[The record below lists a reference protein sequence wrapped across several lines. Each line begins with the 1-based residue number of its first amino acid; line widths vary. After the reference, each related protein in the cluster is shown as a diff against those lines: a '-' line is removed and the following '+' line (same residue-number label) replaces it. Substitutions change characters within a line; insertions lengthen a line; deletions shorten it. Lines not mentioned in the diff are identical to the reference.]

1 MLTRQESVRLFEND
15 LLERLSRVHPLTP
28 VLLWAPII
36 ACLLWRSLTIHR
48 LDSATVAILGVGGL
62 VGWTLTEYLVH
73 RFVFHLRPTTPGRQR
88 LQFAMHGI
96 HHANPDD
103 VTRLLIPP
111 APALIAHAACFGLF
125 RVVLGGLWIE
135 PFFAF
140 FLVGYLIYDYLHLA
154 LHRGPLPTRW
164 GRRLRRQHLLHH
176 HATPEARWGV
186 SSPLWDLVFG
196 TAGTSDRLTI
206 RPPVLR

>member
-1 MLTRQESVRLFEND
+1 MLTRQESIRLFDNG

-36 ACLLWRSLTIHR
+36 ACLLWRSLTVHR
-48 LDSATVAILGVGGL
+48 LDGATVAILGIGGL

-73 RFVFHLRPTTPGRQR
+73 RFVFHLRPSTPSRQR
-88 LQFAMHGI
+88 LQFALHGI

-103 VTRLLIPP
+103 LTRLLMPP
-111 APALIAHAACFGLF
+111 VPALIAHAACFGLF

-140 FLVGYLIYDYLHLA
+140 FLVGYLVYDYLHLA
-154 LHRGPLPTRW
+154 LHRAILPTRW
-164 GRRLRRQHLLHH
+164 GRHLRRQHMLHH
-176 HATPEARWGV
+176 YATPEARWGV

-196 TAGTSDRLTI
+196 TAGTSDRVTT
-206 RPPVLR
+206 RPPVPR

>member
-1 MLTRQESVRLFEND
+1 MLARHESVRLFDNG

-36 ACLLWRSLTIHR
+36 AYLLWRSLTVHR
-48 LDSATVAILGVGGL
+48 LDGATVAILGIGGL
-62 VGWTLTEYLVH
+62 VWWTLTEYLVH
-73 RFVFHLRPTTPGRQR
+73 RFVFHLRPSTPIRQR
-88 LQFAMHGI
+88 LQFALHGI

-111 APALIAHAACFGLF
+111 APALIAHAVCFGLF

-140 FLVGYLIYDYLHLA
+140 FLVGYLAYDYLHLA
-154 LHRGPLPTRW
+154 LHRATLPTRW
-164 GRRLRRQHLLHH
+164 GRHLRRQHMLHH
-176 HATPEARWGV
+176 YATPGARWGV

-196 TAGTSDRLTI
+196 TAGTSDRLTT